1 LPQAQNGHKKRIFVQ
16 EHTMEA
22 KAEYHVD
29 EIADAN
35 EMIGK
40 GYEHPSLEIHPATE
54 VISRRN
60 GRMVEEKTPAFVKI
74 STNFKAELPNIDEI
88 SLKVWLYI
96 ALSVNR
102 FSGKAYPGLRTI
114 CEGTGLS
121 INTVRAA
128 IDRLENKYALLTVDK
143 GTARYNIYEPLAF
156 VSANR
161 TPTSGVSADDTVT
174 GTVSV
179 ESETVS
185 VLSKTV
191 FSHREN
197 ELLNQINQIKPDST
211 TAQIFKVYSN
221 EIYPI
226 TAAVA
231 DRIGIWIDD
240 PQVDN
245 EWIVDAIKEASI
257 QNKRNW
263 SYCEAILKRWKLEGR
278 KPMGGG
284 KTTNRQARLMKQL
297 ETA

>member
-1 LPQAQNGHKKRIFVQ
+1 
-16 EHTMEA
+16 MEA
-22 KAEYHVD
+22 KAEYRID
-29 EIADAN
+29 EIKDAV

-40 GYEHPSLEIHPATE
+40 GYDHPSLEIHPATE

-102 FSGKAYPGLRTI
+102 FSGKAHPGLRTI

-128 IDRLENKYALLTVDK
+128 IERLENKYALLTVDK
-143 GTARYNIYEPLAF
+143 GTAKYNIYEPLAF

-161 TPTSGVSADDTVT
+161 TPTSGVSANDTVT
-174 GTVSV
+174 ETVSL

-185 VLSKTV
+185 LFDQTV

-211 TAQIFKVYSN
+211 TAEIFRIYSS

-226 TAAVA
+226 TAVVA
-231 DRIGIWIDD
+231 DRIGTWIND

-245 EWIVDAIKEASI
+245 GWIIDAIKEASL

-263 SYCEAILKRWKLEGR
+263 SYCEAILKRWKVE
-278 KPMGGG
+278 G
-284 KTTNRQARLMKQL
+284 KTPIKPVARKNNHQAQIEKLRSL
-297 ETA
+297 